1 MKLSW
6 TQGLEEQE
14 KLDVVHNYKES
25 VVMRRRLR
33 ALLDNLID
41 ENLASAR
48 RETNY
53 DSPSWGYHQADK
65 LGYERALIKVLDLLE
80 D

>member
-1 MKLSW
+1 MKMSW
-6 TQGLEEQE
+6 TNGLKEQE
-14 KLDVVHNYKES
+14 KIDLIQNYKES

-33 ALLDNLID
+33 FLLESLID

-48 RETNY
+48 REANY

-65 LGYERALIKVLDLLE
+65 LGYERALFKILDLLE